1 MFPYSGLILKLTPS
15 TFMQQK
21 STFCL
26 VFQSTAMLKSR
37 KRLAQDVVCTSAM
50 YEGLVHD
57 VTDSQTQ
64 NGSAHSHVF
73 ATFTHVNLLINRII
87 KLIS

>member
-1 MFPYSGLILKLTPS
+1 
-15 TFMQQK
+15 
-21 STFCL
+21 
-26 VFQSTAMLKSR
+26 MLKSR

-73 ATFTHVNLLINRII
+73 ATFTQVNFFNKPDHKINQL
-87 KLIS
+87 KQKK